1 VSNLLVVEDSPTI
14 ALLLRRRLEMVGHE
28 VRVAADGRA
37 ALARLEQACL
47 LDLVLADVMMPGIDG
62 IETLE
67 RIKAV
72 RPELPVVLVTGQ
84 EVDAATRERADAI
97 FPKPID
103 FDRLLRAVE
112 QLAAGD
118 LDPDA

>member
-84 EVDAATRERADAI
+84 EVDAATRERADGVFA
-97 FPKPID
+97 KPID

-112 QLAAGD
+112 QLAARD